1 MEYIVSKGD
10 NLTKIAKKFNTTIED
25 IVINNNIT
33 NPNFI
38 RIVQKLKTSNPP
50 ANEIWESNGIK
61 QDDKILKKIQ
71 FGYLV
76 QRPSGSKY
84 TYYPYDEMPEII
96 GKPSLK
102 LEQIPT
108 KNKIHIIN
116 DFDNIY
122 NYIVED
128 DKIYYSRKGKDNL
141 IDISENIQARK
152 NLFNFLNDKYNF
164 KGYDDREKEIYNLI
178 QQDKYDFNTYGRE
191 TLKFTQKSSQVKK
204 PLSKRQVNPVKP
216 SKQSNWFTNTIIGAA
231 VAENPYV
238 MMSAG
243 WNQDKNGNWVIRSQT
258 RKSSKKG
265 PSFLEFLK
273 VKNPGDV
280 GAIWNKILEGDFST
294 AFNIAY
300 NGVQRAYEKKVGND
314 PVSNFQIPR
323 QADTSTKYAIRPG
336 TFTGDTIKTFNQRIS
351 PQQYII
357 PESIDVNE
365 YTFGYRN
372 RGNYN
377 PINTEAAAITAF
389 GNFKPFGK
397 HDTGFKTYIGIDKNG
412 NLKVGDISQFSQGDY
427 LSGTYS
433 NEIASFMKDNKENI
447 VMTKSLKNPLQNQPT
462 YIIWDNGKLVKK
474 PTGQAINILVRKDD
488 PVGNQYGNVTGGRVL
503 VRVGSELRLLSGSVK
518 DIDRQFEEM
527 KKRNKVNHGTFYTLD
542 NGSFN
547 RGLRTYNR
555 VLTSKDLRKY
565 DELNSSGGNFLYL
578 QRKKA
583 PIQAFKSDT
592 IWTPNVRTVNDES
605 YKKGH
610 GLQNEQKGIV
620 LHHTAFMDDN
630 LQGVVNHL
638 TRKGGE
644 SAHVII
650 GFDGTRK
657 VLAKPN
663 QVTFHAG
670 QSVWNKRDNV
680 NDFMIGIEF
689 QGDTNKKDLTQEQID
704 SAVEYMAP
712 IIRQNNIRLEDIVTH
727 QQIRDMYND
736 YAKKTGGKT
745 APSKPD
751 INYNNY
757 VRIIEALKKK
767 VYYEK

>member
-1 MEYIVSKGD
+1 MATVD
-10 NLTKIAKKFNTTIED
+10 
-25 IVINNNIT
+25 
-33 NPNFI
+33 
-38 RIVQKLKTSNPP
+38 KTP
-50 ANEIWESNGIK
+50 
-61 QDDKILKKIQ
+61 
-71 FGYLV
+71 
-76 QRPSGSKY
+76 
-84 TYYPYDEMPEII
+84 
-96 GKPSLK
+96 LK
-102 LEQIPT
+102 LAQIPT
-108 KNKIHIIN
+108 KNQIRII
-116 DFDNIY
+116 DNY
-122 NYIVED
+122 SPTFNYIVED
-128 DKIYYSRKGKDNL
+128 DKVYYSQKGKDHWV
-141 IDISENIQARK
+141 DISENTYART
-152 NLFNFLNDKYNF
+152 NLLKFLNDKYSF
-164 KGYDDREKEIYNLI
+164 RGYDDREKEIYDLI
-178 QQDKYDFNTYGRE
+178 QQGKYDFNTYGKE
-191 TLKFTQKSSQVKK
+191 TPKPLQKPTQAKK
-204 PLSKRQVNPVKP
+204 PLPKRQVKP
-216 SKQSNWFTNTIIGAA
+216 AKPPRHGNWFTNTMIGAA

-238 MMSAG
+238 MTSAG
-243 WNQDKNGNWVIRSQT
+243 LTQDKNGDWIVRQQP
-258 RKSSKKG
+258 RKPSKKG
-265 PSFLEFLK
+265 PSFLESLK
-273 VKNPGDV
+273 VKNPGDAGTV
-280 GAIWNKILEGDFST
+280 WNKILDGQFSS

-300 NGVQRAYEKKVGND
+300 NGVQRAYEKKAGND
-314 PVSNFQIPR
+314 PISNFQIPGE
-323 QADTSTKYAIRPG
+323 ADTSTKYAIRPG
-336 TFTGDTIKTFNQRIS
+336 TFTGDTIKTFNQRVS

-389 GNFKPFGK
+389 RNFKPFGK

-412 NLKVGDISQFSQGDY
+412 NLKAGDISQFSQGDY

-433 NEIASFMKDNKENI
+433 NEIASFMKDSKGNI
-447 VMTKSLKNPLQNQPT
+447 IMTKSLKNPLQNQPA
-462 YIIWDNGKLVKK
+462 YIVWDNGKLIKK
-474 PTGQAINILVRKDD
+474 PKGQAINILVRKDD

-503 VRVGSELRLLSGSVK
+503 VRVGNELRLLSGSIK

-527 KKRNKVNHGTFYTLD
+527 KKRNKADHGTFYTLD

-555 VLTSKDLRKY
+555 TLTSKDLRKY
-565 DELNSSGGNFLYL
+565 DELNSGGGNFLYL

-583 PIQAFKSDT
+583 PIQAFRSDT

-610 GLQNEQKGIV
+610 GLYNEQKGIV

-644 SAHVII
+644 SAHVVI

-657 VLAKPN
+657 VLARPS

-680 NDFMIGIEF
+680 NDFMVGIEF
-689 QGDTNKKDLTQEQID
+689 QGDTNQKNLTQKQID

-727 QQIRDMYND
+727 QQVRDMYND
-736 YAKKTGGKT
+736 YARKNGGKT

-751 INYNNY
+751 INYANY

-767 VYYEK
+767 VYYDK

>member
-280 GAIWNKILEGDFST
+280 GAIWNKILEGNFST

-433 NEIASFMKDNKENI
+433 NEIASFMKDNKGNI

-503 VRVGSELRLLSGSVK
+503 VRVGNELRLLSGSVK

-610 GLQNEQKGIV
+610 SLQNEQKGIV

-657 VLAKPN
+657 VLARPN

-727 QQIRDMYND
+727 QQVRDMYND

>member
-1 MEYIVSKGD
+1 MKTVY
-10 NLTKIAKKFNTTIED
+10 
-25 IVINNNIT
+25 
-33 NPNFI
+33 
-38 RIVQKLKTSNPP
+38 KLS
-50 ANEIWESNGIK
+50 
-61 QDDKILKKIQ
+61 
-71 FGYLV
+71 
-76 QRPSGSKY
+76 
-84 TYYPYDEMPEII
+84 
-96 GKPSLK
+96 
-102 LEQIPT
+102 QIPT
-108 KNKIHIIN
+108 KNKISII
-116 DFDNIY
+116 DNY
-122 NYIVED
+122 SPRFNYIVED
-128 DKIYYSRKGKDNL
+128 DKIYYSQKGKDYWV
-141 IDISENIQARK
+141 DISENTYART
-152 NLFNFLNDKYNF
+152 NLLKFLNDKYKF
-164 KGYDDREKEIYNLI
+164 KGYEDREKEIYNLI
-178 QQDKYDFNTYGRE
+178 LKGKYDFNTYS
-191 TLKFTQKSSQVKK
+191 KKTQSPQQTKSQTKK
-204 PLSKRQVNPVKP
+204 LLPKKALPKKALPK
-216 SKQSNWFTNTIIGAA
+216 KQTSSSNWFTNTMIGAM
-231 VAENPYV
+231 VAGDPYT
-238 MMSAG
+238 MKSSE
-243 WNQDKNGNWVIRSQT
+243 WTYDKNGNWVFKPSNT
-258 RKSSKKG
+258 
-265 PSFLEFLK
+265 SFLEFLK

-280 GAIWNKILEGDFST
+280 GTVWNNILDGEFAS

-314 PVSNFQIPR
+314 PISNFQIPGE
-323 QADTSTKYAIRPG
+323 ADTSTKYAIRPG
-336 TFTGDTIKTFNQRIS
+336 TFTGDTIKTFKQRVS

-357 PESIDVNE
+357 PEAIDVNE

-372 RGNYN
+372 RGNYT

-389 GNFKPFGK
+389 RNFKPFGK
-397 HDTGFKTYIGIDKNG
+397 HDKGYKTYIGIDKNG
-412 NLKVGDISQFSQGDY
+412 NLKAGDISQFSKGDY

-433 NEIASFMKDNKENI
+433 NEIASFMKDSKGNI
-447 VMTKSLKNPLQNQPT
+447 IMTKSLKNPLQNQPA
-462 YIIWDNGKLVKK
+462 YIIWDNGKLIKK

-488 PVGNQYGNVTGGRVL
+488 PVGNQYGNITGGRVL
-503 VRVGSELRLLSGSVK
+503 VRVGNELRLLSGSVK

-527 KKRNKVNHGTFYTLD
+527 KKRNKADHGTFYTLD

-547 RGLRTYNR
+547 RGFRTYNR

-565 DELNSSGGNFLYL
+565 DQLNSGGGNFLYL

-583 PIQAFKSDT
+583 PIQAFRSDT

-610 GLQNEQKGIV
+610 SLQNEQKGIV

-644 SAHVII
+644 SAHVVI

-657 VLAKPN
+657 VLARPS

-680 NDFMIGIEF
+680 NDFMVGIEF
-689 QGDTNKKDLTQEQID
+689 QGDTDKKDLTQKQID

-727 QQIRDMYND
+727 QQVRDMYND
-736 YAKKTGGKT
+736 YARKNGRKT

-751 INYNNY
+751 INYANY
-757 VRIIEALKKK
+757 VRVIEALKKK

>member
-1 MEYIVSKGD
+1 MATVD
-10 NLTKIAKKFNTTIED
+10 
-25 IVINNNIT
+25 
-33 NPNFI
+33 
-38 RIVQKLKTSNPP
+38 KTP
-50 ANEIWESNGIK
+50 
-61 QDDKILKKIQ
+61 
-71 FGYLV
+71 
-76 QRPSGSKY
+76 
-84 TYYPYDEMPEII
+84 
-96 GKPSLK
+96 LK
-102 LEQIPT
+102 LAQIPT
-108 KNKIHIIN
+108 KNQIRII
-116 DFDNIY
+116 DNY
-122 NYIVED
+122 SPTFNYIVED
-128 DKIYYSRKGKDNL
+128 DKVYYSQKGKDHWV
-141 IDISENIQARK
+141 DISENTYART
-152 NLFNFLNDKYNF
+152 NLLKFLNDKYSF
-164 KGYDDREKEIYNLI
+164 RGYDDREKEIYNLI
-178 QQDKYDFNTYGRE
+178 QKGKYDFNTYGKE
-191 TLKFTQKSSQVKK
+191 APKPPQKPTQVKK
-204 PLSKRQVNPVKP
+204 PLPKRSVKPVKSP
-216 SKQSNWFTNTIIGAA
+216 RQGNWFTNAMIGAA

-238 MMSAG
+238 MTSAG
-243 WNQDKNGNWVIRSQT
+243 WIQDKSGDWVARPQT

-265 PSFLEFLK
+265 PSFLESLK
-273 VKNPGDV
+273 VKNPGDAGTV
-280 GAIWNKILEGDFST
+280 WNKILDGEFST

-300 NGVQRAYEKKVGND
+300 NGVQRAYEKRVGND
-314 PVSNFQIPR
+314 PISNFQIPG

-336 TFTGDTIKTFNQRIS
+336 TFTGDTIKTFNQRVS

-377 PINTEAAAITAF
+377 PINTEAAAITSF
-389 GNFKPFGK
+389 RNFKPFGK
-397 HDTGFKTYIGIDKNG
+397 HDKGYKTYIGIDKNG
-412 NLKVGDISQFSQGDY
+412 NLKAGDISQFSKGDY

-433 NEIASFMKDNKENI
+433 NEIASFMKDSKGNI
-447 VMTKSLKNPLQNQPT
+447 VMTKSLKNPLQNQPA
-462 YIIWDNGKLVKK
+462 YIIWDNGKLIKK

-503 VRVGSELRLLSGSVK
+503 VRVGNELRLLSGSVK

-527 KKRNKVNHGTFYTLD
+527 KKRNKADHGTFYTLD

-547 RGLRTYNR
+547 RGFRTYNR

-565 DELNSSGGNFLYL
+565 DQLNSGGGNFLYL
-578 QRKKA
+578 RRKKA
-583 PIQAFKSDT
+583 PVQAFRSDT

-610 GLQNEQKGIV
+610 SLQNEQKGIV
-620 LHHTAFMDDN
+620 LHHTAFMGN

-657 VLAKPN
+657 VLARPS

-670 QSVWNKRDNV
+670 QSVWNKRANV

-689 QGDTNKKDLTQEQID
+689 QGDTNLKNLTQKQID

-727 QQIRDMYND
+727 QQVRDMYND
-736 YAKKTGGKT
+736 YARKNGGKT

-751 INYNNY
+751 INYANY

-767 VYYEK
+767 VYYKK

>member
-1 MEYIVSKGD
+1 M
-10 NLTKIAKKFNTTIED
+10 
-25 IVINNNIT
+25 
-33 NPNFI
+33 
-38 RIVQKLKTSNPP
+38 
-50 ANEIWESNGIK
+50 
-61 QDDKILKKIQ
+61 
-71 FGYLV
+71 
-76 QRPSGSKY
+76 
-84 TYYPYDEMPEII
+84 
-96 GKPSLK
+96 
-102 LEQIPT
+102 
-108 KNKIHIIN
+108 
-116 DFDNIY
+116 
-122 NYIVED
+122 
-128 DKIYYSRKGKDNL
+128 
-141 IDISENIQARK
+141 
-152 NLFNFLNDKYNF
+152 
-164 KGYDDREKEIYNLI
+164 
-178 QQDKYDFNTYGRE
+178 
-191 TLKFTQKSSQVKK
+191 
-204 PLSKRQVNPVKP
+204 
-216 SKQSNWFTNTIIGAA
+216 IGAA

-238 MMSAG
+238 MTSAG
-243 WNQDKNGNWVIRSQT
+243 WVQDKSGDWVARPQT

-265 PSFLEFLK
+265 PSFLESLK
-273 VKNPGDV
+273 VKNPGDAGTV
-280 GAIWNKILEGDFST
+280 WNKILDGEFST

-300 NGVQRAYEKKVGND
+300 NGIQRAYEKRAGND
-314 PVSNFQIPR
+314 PISNFQIPG

-336 TFTGDTIKTFNQRIS
+336 TFTGDTIKTFNQRVS

-389 GNFKPFGK
+389 RNFKPFGK
-397 HDTGFKTYIGIDKNG
+397 HDTRFKTYIGIDKNG
-412 NLKVGDISQFSQGDY
+412 NLKAGDISQFSQGDY

-433 NEIASFMKDNKENI
+433 NEIASFMKDSKGNI
-447 VMTKSLKNPLQNQPT
+447 VMTKSLKNPLQNQPA

-503 VRVGSELRLLSGSVK
+503 VRVGNELRLLSGSVK

-527 KKRNKVNHGTFYTLD
+527 KKRNKTDHGTFYTLD

-547 RGLRTYNR
+547 RGFRTYNR

-565 DELNSSGGNFLYL
+565 DQLNSGGGNFLYL
-578 QRKKA
+578 RRKKA
-583 PIQAFKSDT
+583 PVQAFRSDT

-620 LHHTAFMDDN
+620 LHHTAFMGDN

-657 VLAKPN
+657 VLARPS

-670 QSVWNKRDNV
+670 QSVWNKRANV

-689 QGDTNKKDLTQEQID
+689 QGDTNQKNLTQKQID

-727 QQIRDMYND
+727 QQVRDMYND
-736 YAKKTGGKT
+736 YARKNGGKT

-751 INYNNY
+751 INYANY

>member
-1 MEYIVSKGD
+1 MSKYIVERGDSLWNISKKLLGNAQKYED
-10 NLTKIAKKFNTTIED
+10 IQAINNLTNDTIYAGQQLD
-25 IVINNNIT
+25 I
-33 NPNFI
+33 PNKSK
-38 RIVQKLKTSNPP
+38 QKTPLKLK
-50 ANEIWESNGIK
+50 E
-61 QDDKILKKIQ
+61 
-71 FGYLV
+71 
-76 QRPSGSKY
+76 
-84 TYYPYDEMPEII
+84 
-96 GKPSLK
+96 
-102 LEQIPT
+102 IPT
-108 KNKIHIIN
+108 NNQVHII
-116 DFDNIY
+116 DNY
-122 NYIVED
+122 SPKFNYIVED
-128 DKIYYSRKGKDNL
+128 NKIYYSRKDRDYWV
-141 IDISENIQARK
+141 DISENTYARK
-152 NLFNFLNDKYNF
+152 NLLKFLNDKYNF
-164 KGYDDREKEIYNLI
+164 RGYADREREIYNLM
-178 QQDKYDFNTYGRE
+178 QQGKYDFNTYDKK
-191 TLKFTQKSSQVKK
+191 TSKSSQKPTQVKK
-204 PLSKRQVNPVKP
+204 PLPKRQTKSTKP
-216 SKQSNWFTNTIIGAA
+216 SRQGNWFTNAMIGATA
-231 VAENPYV
+231 AENPYV
-238 MMSAG
+238 IISSG
-243 WNQDKNGNWVIRSQT
+243 YSQDKNGDWVARPQT
-258 RKSSKKG
+258 RKSSKNES
-265 PSFLEFLK
+265 SFLESLK

-280 GAIWNKILEGDFST
+280 GTVWNKILDGELSS

-300 NGVQRAYEKKVGND
+300 NGVQRAYEKKAGND
-314 PVSNFQIPR
+314 PISNFQIPG
-323 QADTSTKYAIRPG
+323 QADTSTRYAIRPG

-372 RGNYN
+372 RGNYD
-377 PINTEAAAITAF
+377 PIDTEAAAITAF
-389 GNFKPFGK
+389 RNFKPFGK

-433 NEIASFMKDNKENI
+433 NEIASFMKDSNGNI
-447 VMTKSLKNPLQNQPT
+447 IMTKSLKNPLQNQPA
-462 YIIWDNGKLVKK
+462 YIIWDNGKLIKK
-474 PTGQAINILVRKDD
+474 PKGQAINILVRKDD

-503 VRVGSELRLLSGSVK
+503 VKVGNELRLLSGSVK

-527 KKRNKVNHGTFYTLD
+527 KKRNKTNHGTFYTLD

-547 RGLRTYNR
+547 RGFRTYNG
-555 VLTSKDLRKY
+555 VLTSKDLRNY
-565 DELNSSGGNFLYL
+565 DELNSGGGNFLYL
-578 QRKKA
+578 RRKKA
-583 PIQAFKSDT
+583 PAQAFRSDT
-592 IWTPNVRTVNDES
+592 IWTPNVRTINDES

-630 LQGVVNHL
+630 LQGVINHL

-657 VLAKPN
+657 VLARPS
-663 QVTFHAG
+663 QVTFHSE

-689 QGDTNKKDLTQEQID
+689 QGDTNRKNLTQKQID

-727 QQIRDMYND
+727 QQVRDMYND
-736 YAKKTGGKT
+736 YARKNGGKT

-751 INYNNY
+751 INYTNY

>member
-1 MEYIVSKGD
+1 MKTVY
-10 NLTKIAKKFNTTIED
+10 
-25 IVINNNIT
+25 
-33 NPNFI
+33 
-38 RIVQKLKTSNPP
+38 KLS
-50 ANEIWESNGIK
+50 
-61 QDDKILKKIQ
+61 
-71 FGYLV
+71 
-76 QRPSGSKY
+76 
-84 TYYPYDEMPEII
+84 
-96 GKPSLK
+96 
-102 LEQIPT
+102 QIPT
-108 KNKIHIIN
+108 KNKISII
-116 DFDNIY
+116 DNY
-122 NYIVED
+122 SPKFNYIVED
-128 DKIYYSRKGKDNL
+128 DKIYYSQKGKDYWV
-141 IDISENIQARK
+141 DISENTYART
-152 NLFNFLNDKYNF
+152 NLLKFLNDKYKF
-164 KGYDDREKEIYNLI
+164 KGYEDREKEIYNLI
-178 QQDKYDFNTYGRE
+178 LKGKYDFNTYGKE
-191 TLKFTQKSSQVKK
+191 TQSPQQVKPQTK
-204 PLSKRQVNPVKP
+204 KLLPKKALPK
-216 SKQSNWFTNTIIGAA
+216 KQTSSSNWFTNTMIGAM
-231 VAENPYV
+231 VAGDPYT
-238 MMSAG
+238 MKSSE
-243 WNQDKNGNWVIRSQT
+243 WTYDKNGNWVFKPSNT
-258 RKSSKKG
+258 
-265 PSFLEFLK
+265 SFLEFLK

-280 GAIWNKILEGDFST
+280 GTIWNNILDGEFAS

-300 NGVQRAYEKKVGND
+300 NGVQRAYEKKTGND
-314 PVSNFQIPR
+314 PISNFQIPGKT
-323 QADTSTKYAIRPG
+323 DTSTKYAIRPG
-336 TFTGDTIKTFNQRIS
+336 TFTGDTIKTFKQKVS

-357 PESIDVNE
+357 PEAIDVNE

-372 RGNYN
+372 RGNYT

-389 GNFKPFGK
+389 RNFKPFGK
-397 HDTGFKTYIGIDKNG
+397 HDKGYKTYIGIDKNG
-412 NLKVGDISQFSQGDY
+412 NLKVGDISQFSKGDY

-433 NEIASFMKDNKENI
+433 NEIASFMKDSKGNI
-447 VMTKSLKNPLQNQPT
+447 IMTKSLKNPLQNQPA
-462 YIIWDNGKLVKK
+462 YIIWDNGKLIKK

-503 VRVGSELRLLSGSVK
+503 VRVGNELRLLSGSIK

-547 RGLRTYNR
+547 RGLRTYNQT
-555 VLTSKDLRKY
+555 LTSKDLRKY
-565 DELNSSGGNFLYL
+565 DQLNSGGGNFLYL

-583 PIQAFKSDT
+583 PIQAFRSDT

-610 GLQNEQKGIV
+610 SLQNEQKGIV

-657 VLAKPN
+657 VLARPS

-670 QSVWNKRDNV
+670 QSVWNKRVNV

-689 QGDTNKKDLTQEQID
+689 QGDTNEKDLTQKQID

-727 QQIRDMYND
+727 QQVRDAYND
-736 YAKKTGGKT
+736 YAKKVGEKT
-745 APSKPD
+745 ALNKPD
-751 INYNNY
+751 INYSNY
-757 VRIIEALKKK
+757 IKVIKALKEK

>member
-38 RIVQKLKTSNPP
+38 RIGQKLKISNPPP

-76 QRPSGSKY
+76 QRPDGSKY

-96 GKPSLK
+96 GKPSFK

-128 DKIYYSRKGKDNL
+128 DKIYYSRKGKDNW

-152 NLFNFLNDKYNF
+152 NLFNFLNNKYNF

-178 QQDKYDFNTYGRE
+178 QQDKYDFNTYGKE
-191 TLKFTQKSSQVKK
+191 TLKPTQVKK
-204 PLSKRQVNPVKP
+204 PLPKKQVNSTKP
-216 SKQSNWFTNTIIGAA
+216 SKQSNWFINSIIGAA
-231 VAENPYV
+231 IAENPHI
-238 MMSAG
+238 MMSSG
-243 WNQDKNGNWVIRSQT
+243 WVQDKNGDWTVRPQT
-258 RKSSKKG
+258 RKSSKKE
-265 PSFLEFLK
+265 PSFLESLK
-273 VKNPGDV
+273 VKNPGDI

-314 PVSNFQIPR
+314 PISNFQIPG

-412 NLKVGDISQFSQGDY
+412 NLKVGDISQFSKGDY

-433 NEIASFMKDNKENI
+433 NEIASFMKDNKGNI
-447 VMTKSLKNPLQNQPT
+447 VMTKSLKNPLQNQPA

-503 VRVGSELRLLSGSVK
+503 VRVGNEFRLLSGSVK
-518 DIDRQFEEM
+518 DIDKQFEEM
-527 KKRNKVNHGTFYTLD
+527 KKRNKVDHGTFYTLD

-547 RGLRTYNR
+547 RGFRTYNR

-578 QRKKA
+578 KRKKT
-583 PIQAFKSDT
+583 PIQAFRSDT

-610 GLQNEQKGIV
+610 SLQNEQKGIV

-657 VLAKPN
+657 VLARPN

-670 QSVWNKRDNV
+670 QSIWNKRDNV

-689 QGDTNKKDLTQEQID
+689 QGDTNKKDLTQKQID

-727 QQIRDMYND
+727 QQVRDMYND

-751 INYNNY
+751 INYDNY
-757 VRIIEALKKK
+757 VRIIETLKKK